1 MRYDS
6 RGVQFLP
13 LRLIKMYNRELRQA
27 LSVVRGGSAIMEVRP
42 FQSVQKMDLIEHYL
56 LTYLLRE
63 NDDGVRR

>member
-1 MRYDS
+1 
-6 RGVQFLP
+6 
-13 LRLIKMYNRELRQA
+13 
-27 LSVVRGGSAIMEVRP
+27 MEVRP